1 MAHRTR
7 TGIPS
12 GFINIDNRIDGF
24 LPGET
29 TVVTGNAGSGKTT
42 LALNIGWNAALSYG
56 QSVLIISPETSQ
68 RDLSE
73 RFLAFETGVNLTT
86 IKHLERG
93 TEEEVSLLRSSAERF
108 RQLSCT
114 MIGERNIN
122 LFDIREHCEE
132 AVTNG
137 TLDLVVID
145 ALEMVVSP
153 GATLAE
159 RITFALKSL
168 HELATEFD
176 IPFIVTMT
184 DGTRVELGKLRSEGE
199 DGIMKPVV
207 HSVLTL
213 EGHPALT
220 LDGNPTGIRTVGLTI
235 RKIPEGLVGHC
246 RLTKY
251 FEKSTLRDAYG
262 NQPR

>member
-1 MAHRTR
+1 MACNTR

-42 LALNIGWNAALSYG
+42 LALNIGWNAAFSYG
-56 QSVLIISPETSQ
+56 QSVLIISPEMSQ

-73 RFLAFETGVNLTT
+73 RFLAFESGINLTT
-86 IKHLERG
+86 IKHLEKG
-93 TEEEVSLLRSSAERF
+93 TEEEFSLLRSSAKRF
-108 RQLSCT
+108 NQSPCQ

-122 LFDIREHCEE
+122 LFDIREHCEN
-132 AVTNG
+132 AVANG

-145 ALEMVVSP
+145 ALELIVGP
-153 GATLAE
+153 GATLVE
-159 RITFALKSL
+159 RMTFAFKSL
-168 HELATEFD
+168 NELATEFD
-176 IPFIVTMT
+176 VPFIVTMT
-184 DGTRVELGKLRSEGE
+184 DGTQIDLNKLRSEDE
-199 DGIMKPVV
+199 DGIMRPVV
-207 HSVLTL
+207 HTVLTL
-213 EGHPALT
+213 EGHPAFT
-220 LDGNPTGIRTVGLTI
+220 LDGNPTGIKTVGLAI

-251 FEKSTLRDAYG
+251 FEKSTLRDTYG
-262 NQPR
+262 NQSR

>member
-1 MAHRTR
+1 MARTTR

-29 TVVTGNAGSGKTT
+29 TVITGNAGSGKTT

-56 QSVLIISPETSQ
+56 QSVLIISPEISQ

-73 RFLAFETGVNLTT
+73 RFLAFDSGIKLHT
-86 IKHLERG
+86 IKHLEKG
-93 TEEEVSLLRSSAERF
+93 TEEEFSLLHSSAERF
-108 RQLSCT
+108 RKLSCT

-122 LFDIREHCEE
+122 LFDIREHCEH
-132 AVTNG
+132 AVANG

-145 ALEMVVSP
+145 ALELIVGP
-153 GATLAE
+153 GDTLAE
-159 RITFALKSL
+159 RMAFALKSL
-168 HELATEFD
+168 NELATEFD
-176 IPFIVTMT
+176 VPFIVTMT
-184 DGTRVELGKLRSEGE
+184 DGTQIDLNKLRSEDE
-199 DGIMKPVV
+199 DGITRPVV

-213 EGHPALT
+213 AGHPAFT
-220 LDGNPTGIRTVGLTI
+220 LDGNPTGIKTVGLTI
-235 RKIPEGLVGHC
+235 RKIPEGLIGHC